1 MVIEQIYL
9 YFCPTSVCQ
18 RWKLSDMETFS
29 ALLALCKGNPLVIGG
44 LFWQSQRR
52 GVSKRFFDNDNDN
65 DNESM
70 FIVKVV
76 QNQNQII
83 NNASTWYIT

>member
-1 MVIEQIYL
+1 MSL
-9 YFCPTSVCQ
+9 
-18 RWKLSDMETFS
+18 LSYDVLT
-29 ALLALCKGNPLVIGG
+29 
-44 LFWQSQRR
+44 
-52 GVSKRFFDNDNDN
+52 DNDN

-83 NNASTWYIT
+83 NNAST